1 MEATFKTR
9 NGLRDHSDPGL
20 TIINGV
26 SIEEMKHKYVNLG
39 VIMNSALEYT
49 TSGTRALEPI
59 SVVIRV
65 VAVMA
70 EGERK
75 LEGSHK

>member
-1 MEATFKTR
+1 
-9 NGLRDHSDPGL
+9 
-20 TIINGV
+20 
-26 SIEEMKHKYVNLG
+26 
-39 VIMNSALEYT
+39 MNSALEYT

-75 LEGSHK
+75 LEGSHKQKKRNRQYTNEFGNFPLLKYITSYEITLEHFMLLF